1 MSDEYMIVQRRL
13 RLLASHLMP
22 SIPRDDALL
31 CHYKS
36 GPWKELDNEL
46 VILNATKGK
55 IGEVKDE
62 ATQKAMDTKEAI
74 VNKASII
81 KKKVEDSV
89 EQGKEYLQSAGHKF
103 VQMKDSA
110 VDKAA
115 GAKDSTQHLARNI
128 RKKVAGETEDETN
141 NSIKDTENGQET
153 SKGFLKNQGDK
164 APETAKTDREKTAET
179 DREKIAGR
187 IEDIAEQMR
196 EQMYKVVNAMEN
208 SFKKA

>member
-1 MSDEYMIVQRRL
+1 ML
-13 RLLASHLMP
+13 
-22 SIPRDDALL
+22 
-31 CHYKS
+31 
-36 GPWKELDNEL
+36 
-46 VILNATKGK
+46 
-55 IGEVKDE
+55 
-62 ATQKAMDTKEAI
+62 
-74 VNKASII
+74 NKARTIC
-81 KKKVEDSV
+81 
-89 EQGKEYLQSAGHKF
+89 SAGHKF
-103 VQMKDSA
+103 VEMKDSA

-164 APETAKTDREKTAET
+164 AAETAKTDREKTAKT